1 MTMDQITIVRKKRD
15 KKGRI
20 ILEKLSDGTVRRYTY
35 DKKDREIYRRIDR
48 PSGSVLE
55 VWSDYDVN
63 GLRHERTSS
72 GIERWY
78 DKNLD
83 IVKTTVSKEWL
94 KQHEDH

>member
-1 MTMDQITIVRKKRD
+1 MEQITIVRKKRD

-20 ILEKLSDGTVRRYTY
+20 ILERLSDGTIRKYAY
-35 DKKDREIYRRIDR
+35 DKKDRETYRRIER
-48 PSGSVLE
+48 PNGSVLE
-55 VWSDYDVN
+55 VWTDYDAD

-83 IVKTTVSKEWL
+83 IIKTIVSKEWL
-94 KQHEDH
+94 KQHGDIKQ